1 MKERA
6 WGHGLGEA
14 REGAG
19 TRVSPWGWQARRCS
33 VVYITSNWGVL
44 PLVQGSGVTGAVSH
58 SDTYKTVLYIGK
70 EDEVGRSAK
79 GVGAWCGV
87 YLCLG

>member
-1 MKERA
+1 MERG
-6 WGHGLGEA
+6 WGRGLGEI

-19 TRVSPWGWQARRCS
+19 TRVSPWGWQARRCLGD
-33 VVYITSNWGVL
+33 YITSTWGVL
-44 PLVQGSGVTGAVSH
+44 PLVQGSGVTGAMSYL
-58 SDTYKTVLYIGK
+58 DIYKTVLYIGK